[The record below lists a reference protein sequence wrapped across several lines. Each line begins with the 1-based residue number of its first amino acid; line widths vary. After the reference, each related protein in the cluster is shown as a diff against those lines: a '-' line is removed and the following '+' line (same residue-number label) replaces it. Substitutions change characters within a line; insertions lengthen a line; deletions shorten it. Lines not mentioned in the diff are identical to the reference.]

1 MALLMSAAAFGHERG
16 SLRCPFLALL
26 ERIHPTLVEQI
37 GNGLDV
43 PKDRAAATELPMAL
57 CNQKTIV
64 DVSIALEM
72 ALLAPKLSGSLR
84 RGQPRGLS
92 C

>member
-1 MALLMSAAAFGHERG
+1 MALLKSAAAFGHERG

-43 PKDRAAATELPMAL
+43 PKDRAAATKLPMAL
-57 CNQKTIV
+57 GNQETIV

-72 ALLAPKLSGSLR
+72 AFRALKLPGSLR
-84 RGQPRGLS
+84 RGQPRGVG